1 MMCVICHKEI
11 EPDRDDD
18 GKIYWTEGNDA
29 RPVGDGRCCN
39 KCNLNIVL
47 PMRYDEIILKE
58 MEDKNEQI

>member
-11 EPDRDDD
+11 EKQYTEE
-18 GKIYWTEGNDA
+18 GVMYWDQGNDA
-29 RPVGDGRCCN
+29 RSVVDGRCCS